1 MKLDSISKED
11 NGMLKKLGVTA
22 LSAGI
27 IFSGVSTTA
36 ASADGNSQ
44 LNNSGENGEK
54 AENIIYMIP
63 DGFNADYATNYRHY
77 KGESAVWDN
86 HLQGMYT
93 TYSADSNITDS
104 AAAGTAM
111 ATGVKTNNGVIGLDP
126 EGNPQ
131 QTILEASQN
140 KDMSTGLVATSTIT
154 HATPAAFGAHVD
166 DRNKETEIARQ
177 LIDNEIDVLL
187 GGGKNNFLPES
198 AGGNQEETNVL
209 QQAEEQGYQLIENR
223 NQLLE
228 ADIDLENENLLGLFA
243 DDAMSPEL
251 HRDTE
256 EEPSLAEMTQTAID
270 TLNKDEDGFFLMV
283 EGSQI
288 DWAGHDNDAAWAM
301 TDVGAFEEA
310 VQEAM
315 DFAEKDGNTLVVV
328 GGDHET
334 GGMTAGANGSG
345 TANPELLHSVTAT
358 GENIAADLN
367 EDRSNTKEV
376 VGNYTDME
384 LSEEEIQSI
393 QEAEDPK
400 MAINAVISAK
410 ANVGWT
416 STNHTGV
423 DIPVYAYG
431 PGADQ
436 FSGSLDNTDL
446 PKIIADAAEMELGG
460 EISQNHSEE
469 EAYTV
474 KPGDTLFEIGLKYN
488 YLWTTL
494 QEINQFPNP
503 HLIYPGDEV
512 YFK

>member
-1 MKLDSISKED
+1 MI
-11 NGMLKKLGVTA
+11 KKLGVVA
-22 LSAGI
+22 LSASLF
-27 IFSGVSTTA
+27 FSGVSTIA
-36 ASADGNSQ
+36 ASADENSQ
-44 LNNSGENGEK
+44 VNNSGDNGGEAK
-54 AENIIYMIP
+54 NIIYMIP
-63 DGFNADYATNYRHY
+63 DGFNADYATNYRHF
-77 KGESAVWDN
+77 KGEDAVWDD
-86 HLQGMYT
+86 HLKGMYT

-111 ATGVKTNNGVIGLDP
+111 STGVKTNNGMIGLDP

-131 QTILEASQN
+131 QTILEASQD

-166 DRNKETEIARQ
+166 DRNKEPEIAQQ

-198 AGGNQEETNVL
+198 EGGNQAEANVL

-228 ADIDLENENLLGLFA
+228 ADIDLDSEKLLGLFA
-243 DDAMSPEL
+243 DEAMSPEL
-251 HRDTE
+251 HRNTD

-270 TLNKDEDGFFLMV
+270 TLKKDEDGFFLMV

-310 VQEAM
+310 VQAAV
-315 DFAEKDGNTLVVV
+315 DFAEEDGNTLVVI

-334 GGMTAGANGSG
+334 GGMTVGANGSG
-345 TANPELLHSVTAT
+345 TANPEVLQSVTAI
-358 GENIAADLN
+358 GANIAEELN
-367 EDRSNTKEV
+367 EDRSNANEV
-376 VGNYTDME
+376 VSKYTEME

-400 MAINAVISAK
+400 MAINTVISSR

-446 PKIIADAAEMELGG
+446 PKIIAGAAGIEFSGA
-460 EISQNHSEE
+460 INKNQSEE
-469 EAYTV
+469 HGQSKEMMYTV
-474 KPGDTLFEIGLKYN
+474 KSGDTLFEIGLQYN

-503 HLIYPGDEV
+503 DLIYPGDEV

>member
-1 MKLDSISKED
+1 MI
-11 NGMLKKLGVTA
+11 KKLGVAA
-22 LSAGI
+22 LSAGL
-27 IFSGVSTTA
+27 IFSGISVTA
-36 ASADGNSQ
+36 ASADGNNQ
-44 LNNSGENGEK
+44 MNNSSNNGDK
-54 AENIIYMIP
+54 TKNIIYMIP
-63 DGFNADYATNYRHY
+63 DGFNADYATNYRHF
-77 KGESAVWDN
+77 KGEDAVWDN
-86 HLQGMYT
+86 HLKGMYS

-111 ATGVKTNNGVIGLDP
+111 STGVKTNNGTIGLDSD
-126 EGNPQ
+126 GNPK
-131 QTILEASQN
+131 QTILEASQD

-154 HATPAAFGAHVD
+154 HATPAAFGAHVE
-166 DRNKETEIARQ
+166 DRNNETEIARQ

-198 AGGNQEETNVL
+198 EGGNQTEVNVL

-228 ADIDLENENLLGLFA
+228 ADIDLDSENLLGLFA
-243 DDAMSPEL
+243 DDALAPEM
-251 HRDTE
+251 HRNTE

-270 TLNKDEDGFFLMV
+270 TLKNDEDGFFLMV

-301 TDVGAFEEA
+301 TDVGAFEAA
-310 VQEAM
+310 VQEAIN
-315 DFAEKDGNTLVVV
+315 FAKEDGNTLVVV

-358 GENIAADLN
+358 GENIAAELN
-367 EDRSNTKEV
+367 DDRSNTSEV
-376 VGNYTDME
+376 VSEYTDME
-384 LSEEEIQSI
+384 FSEEEIQSI

-400 MAINAVISAK
+400 SAINAVISAK

-431 PGADQ
+431 PGSDQ

-446 PKIIADAAEMELGG
+446 PKIIAEAAEIELGG
-460 EISQNHSEE
+460 EISQNQPDDMK
-469 EAYTV
+469 YTI
-474 KPGDTLFEIGLKYN
+474 KSGDTLFEIGLKYN

-503 HLIYPGDEV
+503 HLIYPGDKV

>member
-1 MKLDSISKED
+1 MI
-11 NGMLKKLGVTA
+11 KKLGVAA
-22 LSAGI
+22 LSAGL
-27 IFSGVSTTA
+27 IFSGASATA

-44 LNNSGENGEK
+44 VNNNSNNGEEAK
-54 AENIIYMIP
+54 NIIYMIP
-63 DGFNADYATNYRHY
+63 DGFNDDYATNYRHY
-77 KGESAVWDN
+77 KGEDAVWDN
-86 HLQGMYT
+86 HLKGMYS

-111 ATGVKTNNGVIGLDP
+111 STGVKTNNGIIGLDP
-126 EGNPQ
+126 EGNPL
-131 QTILEASQN
+131 QTILEASQDQD
-140 KDMSTGLVATSTIT
+140 KSTGLVATSTIT

-166 DRNKETEIARQ
+166 DRNKETEIAGQ

-198 AGGNQEETNVL
+198 EGGNQAEANVL
-209 QQAEEQGYQLIENR
+209 QQAEKQGYQLVENR

-251 HRDTE
+251 HRNAE

-270 TLNKDEDGFFLMV
+270 TLKNDEDGFFLMV

-288 DWAGHDNDAAWAM
+288 DWAGHDNDAVWAM
-301 TDVGAFEEA
+301 TDVEAFEKA
-310 VQEAM
+310 VQEAIN
-315 DFAEKDGNTLVVV
+315 FAEADGNTLVVI

-345 TANPELLHSVTAT
+345 TANPELLHGITAI
-358 GENIAADLN
+358 GANIAEELN
-367 EDRSNTKEV
+367 EDRSNVSEV
-376 VGNYTDME
+376 VSKYTDME
-384 LSEEEIQSI
+384 FSEEEIQSI

-400 MAINAVISAK
+400 IAINTVISAK

-431 PGADQ
+431 PGADK
-436 FSGSLDNTDL
+436 FSGHHDNTDL
-446 PKIIADAAEMELGG
+446 PKIIAESAGIEFGG
-460 EISQNHSEE
+460 KTSQNQSEE
-469 EAYTV
+469 TAYTV

-512 YFK
+512 HVK

>member
-1 MKLDSISKED
+1 MI
-11 NGMLKKLGVTA
+11 KKLGVAA
-22 LSAGI
+22 LSAGL
-27 IFSGVSTTA
+27 IFSGISVTA
-36 ASADGNSQ
+36 ASADGNNQ
-44 LNNSGENGEK
+44 MNNSSNNGDK
-54 AENIIYMIP
+54 TKNIIYMIP
-63 DGFNADYATNYRHY
+63 DGFNADYATNYRHF
-77 KGESAVWDN
+77 KGEDAVWDN
-86 HLQGMYT
+86 HLKGMYS

-111 ATGVKTNNGVIGLDP
+111 STGVKTNNGTIGLDSD
-126 EGNPQ
+126 GNPK
-131 QTILEASQN
+131 QTILEASQD

-154 HATPAAFGAHVD
+154 HATPAAFGAHVE
-166 DRNKETEIARQ
+166 DRNNETEIARQ

-187 GGGKNNFLPES
+187 GGGKNNFIPES
-198 AGGNQEETNVL
+198 EGGNQTEVNVL
-209 QQAEEQGYQLIENR
+209 QQAEEQGYQLVENR

-228 ADIDLENENLLGLFA
+228 ADIDLDSENLLGLFA
-243 DDAMSPEL
+243 DDALAPEM
-251 HRDTE
+251 HRNTE

-270 TLNKDEDGFFLMV
+270 TLKNDEDGFFLMV

-301 TDVGAFEEA
+301 TDVGAFEAA
-310 VQEAM
+310 VQEAIN
-315 DFAEKDGNTLVVV
+315 FAKEDGNTLVV

-358 GENIAADLN
+358 GENIAAELN
-367 EDRSNTKEV
+367 DDRSNTSEV
-376 VGNYTDME
+376 VSEYTDME
-384 LSEEEIQSI
+384 FSEEEIQSI

-400 MAINAVISAK
+400 SAINAVISAK

-431 PGADQ
+431 PGSDQ

-446 PKIIADAAEMELGG
+446 PKIIAEAAGIELGG
-460 EISQNHSEE
+460 EISQNQPDDMK
-469 EAYTV
+469 YTI
-474 KPGDTLFEIGLKYN
+474 KSGDTLFEIGLKYN